1 MAKIQREKRQIK
13 AGPGEG
19 GCRDRSQE
27 QRKRGAEFTSKS
39 TGAAAR
45 PVPSTRAP
53 CDAPEH
59 GAGHGARSKP
69 RDRSRCAPLGSAG
82 AGQSEPRRWARVLW
96 RMLHHE
102 EAAEASSPPSQPRLC
117 QMVLLR
123 AARGCRRSCPPP
135 ALPRC
140 GPEPAAI
147 QRLPRSRGRAETK
160 PGLQNQAANGDG
172 SLPRGLCRRFGR
184 ILRRIWALSTS
195 FGGGE
200 EDEEGDEH
208 CVHRVLSAL
217 RAQHLACALRCTLV
231 TWRARHSACSL
242 HSPLVMFCAH
252 HGARSSR
259 CMFTTSQA
267 LHVCLLGT
275 FQARCS
281 ACSPRC
287 MLSAP
292 RIASAQPQGCS
303 SPAQAKDS
311 AGAER
316 PATALLL
323 RSRHVFGGCLTRLC
337 RVLTFCCLR
346 SPPAAGT
353 GAGHVLKAP
362 AAVLLSR
369 SEPGDKAAT
378 SR

>member
-1 MAKIQREKRQIK
+1 MPNSPQTAPVLLPDPCPAPAHPAMPPSMGLGTE
-13 AGPGEG
+13 
-19 GCRDRSQE
+19 
-27 QRKRGAEFTSKS
+27 RGANPGT
-39 TGAAAR
+39 AAA
-45 PVPSTRAP
+45 AP
-53 CDAPEH
+53 LRGALEPASLSR
-59 GAGHGARSKP
+59 GAGHASFGGCCITRRPQKP
-69 RDRSRCAPLGSAG
+69 ALPRPSPGSAKWFCFERRG
-82 AGQSEPRRWARVLW
+82 AAGG
-96 RMLHHE
+96 
-102 EAAEASSPPSQPRLC
+102 AA
-117 QMVLLR
+117 
-123 AARGCRRSCPPP
+123 PPP

-217 RAQHLACALRCTLV
+217 RAQHLTCALRCTLV

-242 HSPLVMFCAH
+242 HSPLVMICAH
-252 HGARSSR
+252 HGAHSLR
-259 CMFTTSQA
+259 CMFTSQA

-287 MLSAP
+287 MLGAP